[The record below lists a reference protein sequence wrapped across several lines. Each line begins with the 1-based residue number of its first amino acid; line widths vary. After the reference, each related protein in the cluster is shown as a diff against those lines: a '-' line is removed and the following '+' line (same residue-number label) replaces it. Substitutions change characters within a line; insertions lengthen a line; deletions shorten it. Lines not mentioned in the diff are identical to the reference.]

1 MKIHIERK
9 RVLGMFFACIL
20 VTALF
25 VFFGLFNLR
34 ESALIDGTILDNDIV
49 YWLFKILCI
58 IFIPIMVYATVN
70 ITKMLFSKNYLIE
83 MNSVELIDNSSAL
96 SLGAIRWSDMER
108 AYIKGQFLTIE
119 LKNPEDYISRANP
132 IKKLL
137 INSNIK
143 MGFGPICIS
152 PVAFQSQTKEFLDG
166 FSRYMRID
174 NYLPKSPDTNEETDA
189 EHHESSD
196 I

>member
-9 RVLGMFFACIL
+9 RVLGMFFACIFG
-20 VTALF
+20 TALF

-58 IFIPIMVYATVN
+58 IFIPIMVYATVY

-83 MNSVELIDNSSAL
+83 MNSVELIDNSSAS

-119 LKNPEDYISRANP
+119 L
-132 IKKLL
+132 
-137 INSNIK
+137 
-143 MGFGPICIS
+143 
-152 PVAFQSQTKEFLDG
+152 
-166 FSRYMRID
+166 
-174 NYLPKSPDTNEETDA
+174 
-189 EHHESSD
+189 
-196 I
+196 